1 MEIVHLVIR
10 FFQQGGVFMYPIA
23 LVLLMV
29 IAVSVERLIFLLRT
43 ERQNRALLRELA
55 PLMQR
60 ADLPAIDRLLRE
72 SPAAVAKVLAS
83 AAAKAQTD
91 VRRSELEIAAEQG
104 LMDVLPAIE
113 SRTHYLATF
122 SNMSTLLGLLGT
134 VLGLIGAFAALGN
147 ADPAQKADLLSS
159 GVSEAMNCTAFGLM
173 VAIPALFIHAHMQ
186 SRTTQLIDSLESVC
200 SRFVSALSTL
210 SGRPAPLPGA
220 VAAIA

>member
-1 MEIVHLVIR
+1 MAITTLILQ
-10 FFQQGGVFMYPIA
+10 FFQQGGAFMYPIA

-43 ERQNRALLRELA
+43 EHQNRALLAELA
-55 PLMQR
+55 PLMQQG
-60 ADLPAIDRLLRE
+60 DLPAIDGLLKA
-72 SPAAVAKVLAS
+72 SPAAIAKVLANAS
-83 AAAKAQTD
+83 ARARVD
-91 VRRSELEIAAEQG
+91 SRRSELEIATEQG

-134 VLGLIGAFAALGN
+134 VLGLIAAFGALGT

-173 VAIPALFIHAHMQ
+173 VAIPSLFIHAHMQ
-186 SRTTQLIDSLESVC
+186 SRTTRLIDSLESVC
-200 SRFVSALSTL
+200 SRFVSALC
-210 SGRPAPLPGA
+210 GRPAA
-220 VAAIA
+220 VVAA

>member
-1 MEIVHLVIR
+1 MAITTVVIQ
-10 FFQQGGVFMYPIA
+10 FFQQGGAFMYPIA

-29 IAVSVERLIFLLRT
+29 VAVSVERLIFLLRT
-43 ERQNRALLRELA
+43 ERQNRKLLAELA

-60 ADLPAIDRLLRE
+60 GDLPAIDSLLHQ
-72 SPAAVAKVLAS
+72 SPAAIARVLATAS
-83 AAAKAQTD
+83 AQAQVD
-91 VRRSELEIAAEQG
+91 PRRSELEIATEQG
-104 LMDVLPAIE
+104 LMDVMPAIE

-134 VLGLIGAFAALGN
+134 VLGLIGAFGALGT

-173 VAIPALFIHAHMQ
+173 VAIPSLFIHAHMQ

-200 SRFVSALSTL
+200 SRFVSAVC
-210 SGRPAPLPGA
+210 GRPAPLAA
-220 VAAIA
+220 VVA